1 MRVELLDVLLCGAD
15 HGEAE
20 LEGVGA
26 GSREMG
32 RDGDGKDFAMRKVDE
47 LGCDGGEGDTESDAA
62 GVVEGHGARKAIAVL
77 RVGTMGGEERVGC
90 LGKVA
95 REGKGVV
102 DLWSEECGVLGN
114 GEAKGKGVVETN
126 LRGGA

>member
-1 MRVELLDVLLCGAD
+1 VLVELVDVLLCGAD
-15 HGEAE
+15 HVEAE

-47 LGCDGGEGDTESDAA
+47 LGCDGGEGNTELD
-62 GVVEGHGARKAIAVL
+62 GVEVVEGQGAREAIAVL
-77 RVGTMGGEERVGC
+77 RIGTMDGEERVGR
-90 LGKVA
+90 LRQVA

-102 DLWSEECGVLGN
+102 DLRSEERGILGN
-114 GEAKGKGVVETN
+114 GEANG
-126 LRGGA
+126 